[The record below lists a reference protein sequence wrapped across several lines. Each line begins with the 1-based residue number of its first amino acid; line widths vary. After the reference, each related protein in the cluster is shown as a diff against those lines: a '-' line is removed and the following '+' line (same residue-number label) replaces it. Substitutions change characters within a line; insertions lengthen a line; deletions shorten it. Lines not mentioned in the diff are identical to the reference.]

1 MPPPPRSFKVKI
13 RRERKPLT
21 PRQRQIRFF
30 GGLALLAALV
40 FIALHEVSTWRS
52 GSQLAREVESERL
65 TDMDAAW
72 ERYDALQKAS
82 FVPWV
87 LSGPRNAIQG
97 RLIATAD
104 SIINE
109 YGRSDAPTITEKEW
123 IRAHNVLARALEIDP
138 HDRIVRGKLY
148 LADGHLNRIR
158 GTARGDSKLLNDA
171 RGKFEQAADLMPKSP
186 DPYLG
191 LARLYVYSLHDV
203 DRAEDALKAAGK
215 RGHEMGRR
223 ERGQLADGY
232 RDRGERLM
240 REGIRAAGL
249 PEEKDLLK
257 RAEQDL
263 HKSEEIYRDI
273 VPYGNSST
281 SLRRVLE
288 NIDVIAAR
296 RDAMKDSIWPW
307 R

>member
-1 MPPPPRSFKVKI
+1 LPETLPSPFAAILRKALAVDPARRYQSAQELAADLNAFLEGEPTVAENSDDDVEATHRLASGAREEADESATRRTAGPMPVPPRSFKVKI

-30 GGLALLAALV
+30 GGLALLAALL
-40 FIALHEVSTWRS
+40 FIAIHEVSTWRS
-52 GSQLAREVESERL
+52 GSRLAREVESERL

-72 ERYDALQKAS
+72 QRYDALQKTS

-138 HDRIVRGKLY
+138 HDRMVRGKLY

-186 DPYLG
+186 DPYRL
-191 LARLYVYSLHDV
+191 LIARCRPRRR
-203 DRAEDALKAAGK
+203 RAEG
-215 RGHEMGRR
+215 RG
-223 ERGQLADGY
+223 
-232 RDRGERLM
+232 
-240 REGIRAAGL
+240 
-249 PEEKDLLK
+249 
-257 RAEQDL
+257 
-263 HKSEEIYRDI
+263 
-273 VPYGNSST
+273 
-281 SLRRVLE
+281 
-288 NIDVIAAR
+288 
-296 RDAMKDSIWPW
+296 
-307 R
+307 

>member
-1 MPPPPRSFKVKI
+1 
-13 RRERKPLT
+13 LT

-30 GGLALLAALV
+30 GGLALLIVLVLLV
-40 FIALHEVSTWRS
+40 FHEYGAWRT
-52 GSQLAREVESERL
+52 GAQLAREVESERL
-65 TDMDAAW
+65 TDMDTAW
-72 ERYDALQKAS
+72 MRYDALQKAS

-87 LSGPRNAIQG
+87 LSGPRNAIEG
-97 RLIATAD
+97 RLIAAAD

-109 YGRSDAPTITEKEW
+109 YAKSDAPTITEKEW
-123 IRAHNVLARALEIDP
+123 IKAHDLLARALEIDP
-138 HDRIVRGKLY
+138 HDRSVRGKLY
-148 LADGHLNRIR
+148 LTDGHLSRIR

-171 RGKFEQAADLMPKSP
+171 RGKFEQAADLIPKSP

-203 DRAEDALKAAGK
+203 DRAEDALKAAEK

-223 ERGQLADGY
+223 ERAQLADGY

-240 REGIRAAGL
+240 KEGIRASGL

-257 RAEQDL
+257 RAEKDL
-263 HKSEEIYRDI
+263 HAAEEIYRDI

-288 NIDVIAAR
+288 NRAVIDAR